1 MVMKELR
8 RKLEVMKHLENKD
21 YESIQKK
28 MNDELQEKVN
38 DLESLN
44 ETLLM
49 EERETNDELV
59 TRSS

>member
-28 MNDELQEKVN
+28 MKEMK
-38 DLESLN
+38 
-44 ETLLM
+44 
-49 EERETNDELV
+49 
-59 TRSS
+59 